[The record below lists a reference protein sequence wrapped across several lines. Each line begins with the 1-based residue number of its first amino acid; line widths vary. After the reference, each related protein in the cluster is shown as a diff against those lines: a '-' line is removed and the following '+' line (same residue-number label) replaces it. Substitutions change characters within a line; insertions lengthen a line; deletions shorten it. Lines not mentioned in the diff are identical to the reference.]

1 MTCSKVTPDHYLNLA
16 GGVFAMNRARAYA
29 GVTTWLHHSNYYGF
43 EILRAQRR
51 DTGRPA
57 ALYGFIVADT
67 ILVVSE
73 NLNGIRQEAKKYA
86 DPNQVI

>member
-1 MTCSKVTPDHYLNLA
+1 MTQVTPDHYLNLA
-16 GGVFAMNRARAYA
+16 GGAFAMNRARAYA

-67 ILVVSE
+67 VLVVSE
-73 NLNGIRQEAKKYA
+73 NLTGIRKEAKRYA
-86 DPNQVI
+86 DPNEVV